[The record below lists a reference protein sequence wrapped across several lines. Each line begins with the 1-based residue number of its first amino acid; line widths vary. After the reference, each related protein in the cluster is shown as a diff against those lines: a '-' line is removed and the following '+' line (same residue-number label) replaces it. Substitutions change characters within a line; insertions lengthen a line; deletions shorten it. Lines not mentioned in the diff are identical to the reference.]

1 MPVISELRSIQQLG
15 HASEASSITLNPTA
29 TSMQWISMN
38 ESDSLHF
45 LSNIVKPVPAV
56 YATEVHLVTMSGRI
70 LVDVQGL
77 DFGGTNWDVP
87 PAWQSSNSVVL
98 EPGVRLHWRFWMIL
112 SLCFVQTF
120 MCFFGRFVRCWP
132 ETRSFPDAIQV
143 RPPSLLRQCRGEKHR
158 KAFWGTEFAAPRYA
172 NVGKKRILEVCL
184 RKKIKRA

>member
-1 MPVISELRSIQQLG
+1 
-15 HASEASSITLNPTA
+15 
-29 TSMQWISMN
+29 MN

-45 LSNIVKPVPAV
+45 PSNIVKPVPAV

-70 LVDVQGL
+70 
-77 DFGGTNWDVP
+77 FGGC
-87 PAWQSSNSVVL
+87 
-98 EPGVRLHWRFWMIL
+98 VRDSRFWWNKLRRSTRMTEQQLCCSWTRSQIAREIL

-120 MCFFGRFVRCWP
+120 MCLFGRFVRCWP

>member
-1 MPVISELRSIQQLG
+1 MLRKPLRSHWILLLLACNEWKWFPSFPFK
-15 HASEASSITLNPTA
+15 HRETSSSGLRDWG
-29 TSMQWISMN
+29 SS
-38 ESDSLHF
+38 SD
-45 LSNIVKPVPAV
+45 NVWK
-56 YATEVHLVTMSGRI
+56 
-70 LVDVQGL
+70 
-77 DFGGTNWDVP
+77 DFGGC
-87 PAWQSSNSVVL
+87 
-98 EPGVRLHWRFWMIL
+98 VRDSRFWWNKLRRSTRMTEQQLCCSWTRSQIAREIL

-120 MCFFGRFVRCWP
+120 MCLFGRFVRCWP

>member
-1 MPVISELRSIQQLG
+1 MNINEWKWFPSFPFKHRETSSSGLRDWG
-15 HASEASSITLNPTA
+15 SS
-29 TSMQWISMN
+29 
-38 ESDSLHF
+38 SDNVWKDF
-45 LSNIVKPVPAV
+45 GGCAG
-56 YATEVHLVTMSGRI
+56 T
-70 LVDVQGL
+70 L

>member
-1 MPVISELRSIQQLG
+1 MNINEWKWFPSFPFKHRETSSSGLRDWG
-15 HASEASSITLNPTA
+15 SS
-29 TSMQWISMN
+29 
-38 ESDSLHF
+38 SDNVWKDF
-45 LSNIVKPVPAV
+45 GGCAR
-56 YATEVHLVTMSGRI
+56 T
-70 LVDVQGL
+70 L

-143 RPPSLLRQCRGEKHR
+143 RPPSLLVRSTAKHFEGRSLLPQDMQTSARRGFLKSASER
-158 KAFWGTEFAAPRYA
+158 K
-172 NVGKKRILEVCL
+172 
-184 RKKIKRA
+184 